1 MSDNTLNI
9 YQRAQI
15 LARELRRLRTSTGIV
30 IVEPRATAVAEGV
43 LAEDPLDEGLPT
55 GTTQPDLLNS
65 PPTIKAADGKTT
77 LHRFQVEAV
86 MYRPTLADARSSLQ
100 EGAGLYGLDAARVFV
115 ESDATPL
122 TLDASDA
129 GLVADILEEDIVH
142 ACEGDRH
149 PNIVDRLERIIAL
162 LRRQAETDPPIPHNP
177 GSRPQHIGTGPL
189 QDDPQDSR
197 TSGHHT
203 RSNTC
208 GHFLGVPI
216 PSDASLQLNIHP
228 ETVEQFN
235 ATIRQALEAGLP
247 AVAKQGDTTEWAEL
261 GIQKRQ
267 VILFVPR
274 NGSAREQIRLVVGEK
289 IDATGFVDVHP
300 ADLLSTDASD
310 EEVRAAVRRLDSKIN
325 DEQAFDATRREL
337 RADPAPQTAH
347 EMMDRINSVMD
358 PEQSD
363 GGSVMEA
370 SEKLVDAADQMDAER
385 HADDLHHY
393 RDFMEEGPS

>member
-1 MSDNTLNI
+1 MPTDTELNI

-15 LARELRRLRTSTGIV
+15 LARELHRLRASTGVV
-30 IVEPRATAVAEGV
+30 IVEPRATAVAQGV

-100 EGAGLYGLDAARVFV
+100 EAAGLYGLDAARVFV

-162 LRRQAETDPPIPHNP
+162 LRRQAETDTTHAENP
-177 GSRPQHIGTGPL
+177 YL
-189 QDDPQDSR
+189 ANLLVKDSNQE
-197 TSGHHT
+197 SA
-203 RSNTC
+203 C

-216 PSDASLQLNIHP
+216 PSDASLQLSIHP

-247 AVAKQGDTTEWAEL
+247 AVAKQGETTEWAEL

-274 NGSAREQIRLVVGEK
+274 NGSAREQIRLVVDEK
-289 IDATGFVDVHP
+289 IDATGFVDVLT

-310 EEVRAAVRRLDSKIN
+310 NEVRAAVKRLDSEIN
-325 DEQAFDATRREL
+325 DEQVFDAMRREDDREAAL
-337 RADPAPQTAH
+337 R
-347 EMMDRINSVMD
+347 DRYSA
-358 PEQSD
+358 E

-370 SEKLVDAADQMDAER
+370 SEKLVDAADGLDEAEG
-385 HADDLHHY
+385 
-393 RDFMEEGPS
+393 EGQR